1 MALTRSRPY
10 KKNDNAYVEQ
20 KNNTH
25 VRQLFGY
32 DRIGNPAF
40 ISKMNEIYRDY
51 WNPLQNYFLPSM
63 KLTEKIR
70 VGGRITKK
78 YDKPKTAYQRILES
92 PDTSKDRKA
101 WLRKKYKTLNPFRL
115 KQELDKKLDQF
126 FEALEKE
133 NQRAVA

>member
-1 MALTRSRPY
+1 MISLQTDCGSEFLNYQVLRYLQYYRRKKVALTRSRPY

-51 WNPLQNYFLPSM
+51 WNPLQNYYLPSM

-92 PDTSKDRKA
+92 PDTSKDHA
-101 WLRKKYKTLNPFRL
+101 
-115 KQELDKKLDQF
+115 KLG
-126 FEALEKE
+126 
-133 NQRAVA
+133 